1 MIIILNILKFYSI
14 VARTWSS
21 YQFWRCLKLIFATL
35 NIMLIDSGIQNNLF
49 LFGQL
54 IDLSGWINFFF
65 INFIIGK
72 IGQTYLSFLIVYEDI
87 IYNAPS
93 WNAYSL
99 IGLIEILCHIDIRP
113 DSNTRLHL
121 FLTIMRLNIKLL
133 VLCQEDDI
141 FVLKVKF

>member
-21 YQFWRCLKLIFATL
+21 YRFWRCLKLIFATL

-54 IDLSGWINFFF
+54 IDLSGWIKFFF
-65 INFIIGK
+65 IDFIIGK
-72 IGQTYLSFLIVYEDI
+72 ISQTYLSFLIVYEDI
-87 IYNAPS
+87 IYNSPS

-99 IGLIEILCHIDIRP
+99 IGLIEILCHIDNRP